1 MQLNLPTLILADIY
15 VLVLVAV
22 LMLFA
27 WRSGRREPTLGY
39 LSLMLFLGGA
49 STVLGTMRNLGI
61 DYVPVVLGNV
71 LFMIAVGLNWTAM
84 RVFAG
89 HRPHL
94 LGLGA
99 GAVAWLLLC
108 LLPSFYESLRIRIVV
123 HSLITIAYT
132 SLAMYELLRCREHIE
147 VSLRPAKALM
157 ALHIVMYGLRI
168 VFDEGH
174 PFEARDAEFNFFSLL
189 IFETMLYAIG
199 IAFVSLAM
207 VRERA
212 ELEYRQAS
220 LSDPLTGVGNRRAF
234 IERGEALLEACR
246 SSGRSATL
254 LLCDLDHFKRLNDTF
269 GHHAGD
275 QALIGFCEVMKLRMR
290 REDVFGRI
298 GGEEFACLL
307 SDAGPAVGQ
316 AVAERIRIE
325 FAELPFTQA
334 GLLSVSIGVST
345 SARVGY
351 DLDRLLSDADQALY
365 QAKDSGRNCTR
376 IAGQPQSPSIR

>member
-27 WRSGRREPTLGY
+27 WRSGRRESTLGY

-49 STVLGTMRNLGI
+49 STVLGAMRNLGVDFLPI
-61 DYVPVVLGNV
+61 VIGNV
-71 LFMIAVGLNWTAM
+71 LFMFAVGLNWTAM

-89 HRPHL
+89 RRPHWAL
-94 LGLGA
+94 SA
-99 GAVAWLLLC
+99 GALVWVLLC
-108 LLPSFYESLRIRIVV
+108 LLPSFYESLRVRIMV
-123 HSLITIAYT
+123 HSAITIIYT
-132 SLAMYELLRCREHIE
+132 GLAMYELLRCREHIE

-157 ALHIVMYGLRI
+157 ALHIGMYGLRI
-168 VFDEGH
+168 LFDQGH
-174 PFEARDAEFNFFSLL
+174 PFEVRDAEFSFFSLL

-212 ELEYRQAS
+212 ELEYRHAS

-234 IERGEALLEACR
+234 IEQGEALLATCR
-246 SSGRSATL
+246 SKGRPATL
-254 LLCDLDHFKRLNDTF
+254 LLCDLDHFKRLNDTL
-269 GHHAGD
+269 GHQAGD
-275 QALIGFCEVMKLRMR
+275 QALVGFCQVMKLRMR

-307 SDAGPAVGQ
+307 FDAGATVGQ
-316 AVAERIRIE
+316 AVAERIRTE
-325 FAELPFTQA
+325 FAELPFTEGA
-334 GLLSVSIGVST
+334 VLSVSIGVST
-345 SARVGY
+345 AERVGY
-351 DLDRLLSDADQALY
+351 DLDRLLSDADHALY
-365 QAKDSGRNCTR
+365 EAKNAGRNCTR
-376 IAGQPQSPSIR
+376 IAGRSVLPSIR